1 MAEMEPRWTL
11 QNIRLIF
18 ADGFLSNSLLVDLGI
33 HNTCVLRGDYYH
45 LMNINWPDEMSFG
58 KQCFPLIREHL
69 KKMFLG
75 NSETEW
81 HFAYK
86 NARLLIAN
94 HPTKVDKLDAI
105 FNNPSYYA
113 GYYLNNIKCH
123 LDLKGSAPAEQNHSS
138 IISYFGDGASWTIM
152 EHIHRLLQR

>member
-1 MAEMEPRWTL
+1 MTKDMKVGLTCESVSISESYEKYTWLINAMAEMEPRWTL

-69 KKMFLG
+69 KKCF
-75 NSETEW
+75 SV
-81 HFAYK
+81 
-86 NARLLIAN
+86 IQ
-94 HPTKVDKLDAI
+94 KLNGI
-105 FNNPSYYA
+105 
-113 GYYLNNIKCH
+113 LHIKMQ
-123 LDLKGSAPAEQNHSS
+123 D
-138 IISYFGDGASWTIM
+138 Y
-152 EHIHRLLQR
+152 